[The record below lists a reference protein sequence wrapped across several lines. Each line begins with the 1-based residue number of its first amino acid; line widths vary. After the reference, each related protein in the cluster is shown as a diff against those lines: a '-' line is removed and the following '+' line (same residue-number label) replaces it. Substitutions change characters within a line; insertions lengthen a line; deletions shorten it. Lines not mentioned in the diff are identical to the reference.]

1 MRTHWTIEEETGY
14 KPMTTFWDDF
24 SIADAFGIKAVK
36 DTYKESFK
44 NIKSNYKYLTEFVM
58 VLNWKLWQH
67 YNAGHSDFAKVYNK
81 LWQKADDYAYNHLKG
96 EELHYFIKVTD

>member
-14 KPMTTFWDDF
+14 KPITTFWDDF
-24 SIADAFGIKAVK
+24 SIADAFGTKAVK
-36 DTYKESFK
+36 DTYNKSFK

-67 YNAGHSDFAKVYNK
+67 YNADHSEFATVYND
-81 LWQKADDYAYNHLKG
+81 LWQKADNYAYNHLKG
-96 EELHYFIKVTD
+96 EELNYFIRVTD

>member
-14 KPMTTFWDDF
+14 KPITTFWDDF
-24 SIADAFGIKAVK
+24 SIADAFGTKAVK
-36 DTYKESFK
+36 DTYNKSFK

-67 YNAGHSDFAKVYNK
+67 YNAGHSEFATVYND
-81 LWQKADDYAYNHLKG
+81 LWQKADNYAYNHLKG
-96 EELHYFIKVTD
+96 EELNYFIRVTD